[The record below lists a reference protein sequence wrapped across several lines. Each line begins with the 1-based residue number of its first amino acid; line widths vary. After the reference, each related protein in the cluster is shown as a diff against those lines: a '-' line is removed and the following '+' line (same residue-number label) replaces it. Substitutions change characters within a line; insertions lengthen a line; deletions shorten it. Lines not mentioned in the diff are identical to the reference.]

1 MKAKTEMHEIGGT
14 GHAVGQPI
22 TLRELDSHVKGQTL
36 YYEDVKVPR
45 MLHLKIHRSPVPHAR
60 ILNIDTSK
68 AEQSDGVVAV
78 LTYRD
83 VPATKVWTHFEAIGI
98 APGAEPIL
106 AFDKVRWK
114 GEPIAA
120 VAAETLRQAE
130 DAAAKVKV
138 TYEKL
143 PSVFD
148 VDEALA
154 PDAPELFECWPDNH
168 YLFPDDHAAAQI
180 RLGDAEKG
188 FAEAD
193 HIVEHV
199 YQTRP
204 IEQAPIETAGCIAVP
219 GSDGRYTIY
228 TNSQSLS
235 NTRNNAAEIAGMSP
249 ARLHLVGGTAGGGF
263 GGKVDMA
270 IEPMA
275 LLAVMKSKRP
285 VKYRF
290 TREDEMTV
298 SSTRAAWRVSI
309 KDGVTKDGR
318 IVARHVITHQD
329 IGAYL
334 RNSIYGAFKHAS
346 HMPGPYTVPNVWA
359 DVYCVFTNRT
369 PSAAMRGFGV
379 MPASFAIEMQM
390 DRVAKAIGMDPWQL
404 RLKNAFRNGDMKAH
418 RREVWDAALVETI
431 QAAARLAGKELPEE
445 YRQMSSA
452 KRQMSAAKRTAG

>member
-1 MKAKTEMHEIGGT
+1 MSTKTEVVS
-14 GHAVGQPI
+14 GHAVGQAVK
-22 TLRELDSHVKGQTL
+22 LRDLEKHVTGKTP
-36 YYEDVKVPR
+36 YYDEVRVPR
-45 MLHLKIHRSPVPHAR
+45 MLHLKIHRSAQPHAR
-60 ILNIDTSK
+60 ITHIDTSR
-68 AEQSDGVVAV
+68 AEASDGVVAV

-83 VPATKVWTHFEAIGI
+83 VPATKVWSHFEAVGM

-106 AFDKVRWK
+106 AVDKVRWK

-143 PSVFD
+143 PAVYD

-154 PDAPELFECWPDNH
+154 PDAPVLFDCWPGNH
-168 YLFPDDHAAAQI
+168 YMFPEDHAAAQI
-180 RLGDAEKG
+180 RLGDVEKG

-199 YQTRP
+199 YRTRP

-219 GSDGRYTIY
+219 GADGRYTLY

-235 NTRNNAAEIAGMSP
+235 NTRDNAAEIVGLP
-249 ARLHLVGGTAGGGF
+249 PGRLHLIGGTAGGGF

-275 LLAVMKSKRP
+275 LLAAMKAGRP

-290 TREDEMTV
+290 TREEEMTA
-298 SSTRAAWRVSI
+298 SSTRAAWRI
-309 KDGVTKDGR
+309 RLKDGVMNDGR
-318 IVARHVITHQD
+318 LIARRVTTHQD
-329 IGAYL
+329 VGAYL

-346 HMPGPYTVPNVWA
+346 HMPGPYTVPNVAA

-390 DRVAKAIGMDPWQL
+390 DRIAKRIGMDPWQL
-404 RLKNAFRNGDMKAH
+404 RLKNAFRNGDMKGHH
-418 RREVWDAALVETI
+418 RPVWDAALVETI
-431 QAAARLAGKELPEE
+431 QAAARLSSTELPEA
-445 YRQMSSA
+445 YRRMSSDDR
-452 KRQMSAAKRTAG
+452 KAG

>member
-1 MKAKTEMHEIGGT
+1 MKAKAEMAENGGA
-14 GHAVGQPI
+14 GHAVGQPV
-22 TLRELDSHVKGQTL
+22 TLRELASHVKGQTV

-45 MLHLKIHRSPVPHAR
+45 MLHLKIHRSSVPHAR
-60 ILNIDTSK
+60 ILNIDTSQ
-68 AEQSDGVVAV
+68 AEKSDGVVAV

-83 VPATKVWTHFEAIGI
+83 VPATKVWSHFEAVGI

-106 AFDKVRWK
+106 AVDKVRWK

-120 VAAETLRQAE
+120 VAAESLRQAE
-130 DAAAKVKV
+130 DAAAKIKV
-138 TYEKL
+138 SYEKL

-148 VDEALA
+148 VDAALA
-154 PDAPELFECWPDNH
+154 PDAPNLFECWPHNH
-168 YLFPDDHAAAQI
+168 YVFPDDHAAAQI
-180 RLGDAEKG
+180 RFGDVEQG
-188 FAEAD
+188 FAAAD
-193 HIVEHV
+193 HLVEHV
-199 YQTRP
+199 YHTKP
-204 IEQAPIETAGCIAVP
+204 IEQAPIETAGCVAVP
-219 GSDGRYTIY
+219 GSDGRYTLY

-235 NTRNNAAEIAGMSP
+235 NTRNSAAEIVGLSP
-249 ARLHLVGGTAGGGF
+249 GQLHLVGGTAGGGF

-275 LLAVMKSKRP
+275 LLAAMKSRRP

-290 TREDEMTV
+290 TREEEMSA
-298 SSTRAAWRVSI
+298 SSTRAAWRVAI
-309 KDGVTKDGR
+309 KDGVMSDGR
-318 IVARHVITHQD
+318 IVARRVTTHQD

-346 HMPGPYTVPNVWA
+346 HMPGPYTVANVRA

-418 RREVWDAALVETI
+418 RRAVWDAALVETI
-431 QAAARLAGKELPEE
+431 QAAARLSGTDLPEE
-445 YRQMSSA
+445 YRRMSSE
-452 KRQMSAAKRTAG
+452 KRVAG

>member
-1 MKAKTEMHEIGGT
+1 MSEKHKIEA
-14 GHAVGQPI
+14 GHAVGQPV
-22 TLRELDSHVKGQTL
+22 TLRELESHVKGQTV

-45 MLHLKIHRSPVPHAR
+45 MLHLKVHRSSVAHAR
-60 ILNIDTSK
+60 ILDIDTSR
-68 AEQSDGVVAV
+68 AEQSDGVVSV

-83 VPATKVWTHFEAIGI
+83 VPATKVWTHFEAVGI

-106 AFDKVRWK
+106 ALDKVRWK
-114 GEPIAA
+114 GEPIVA
-120 VAAETLRQAE
+120 VVAESLKQAE
-130 DAAAKVKV
+130 DGAAKVKV

-143 PSVFD
+143 ASVFD
-148 VDEALA
+148 VDAALA
-154 PDAPELFECWPDNH
+154 PGAPNLFDCWPDNH

-180 RLGDAEKG
+180 RFGDAEKA

-199 YQTRP
+199 YNTRP
-204 IEQAPIETAGCIAVP
+204 IEQAPIETAGCVAVP
-219 GSDGRYTIY
+219 GSDGRFTLY

-235 NTRNNAAEIAGMSP
+235 NTRNNAAEIAGISP
-249 ARLHLVGGTAGGGF
+249 ARLHLIGGTAGGGF
-263 GGKVDMA
+263 GGKGDMA

-275 LLAVMKSKRP
+275 LLAAMKSKRP

-309 KDGVTKDGR
+309 KDGVMQDGR
-318 IVARHVITHQD
+318 IVARYVTTHQD
-329 IGAYL
+329 VGAYL

-346 HMPGPYTVPNVWA
+346 HMPGPYTVPNVSA
-359 DVYCVFTNRT
+359 DVFCVFTNRT

-390 DRVAKAIGMDPWQL
+390 DRIAKALRMDPWQL

-431 QAAARLAGKELPEE
+431 QATARLSGKDLPED
-445 YRQMSSA
+445 YKQMSSQ
-452 KRQMSAAKRTAG
+452 KRLGS

>member
-1 MKAKTEMHEIGGT
+1 MKAKAEMDGIGGG

-22 TLRELDSHVKGQTL
+22 KQRELDSHVKGQTL

-45 MLHLKIHRSPVPHAR
+45 MLHLKIHRSPVAHAR

-83 VPATKVWTHFEAIGI
+83 VPATKVWSHFEAIGA

-106 AFDKVRWK
+106 AVDKIRWK

-120 VAAETLRQAE
+120 VAAETLSQAE
-130 DAAAKVKV
+130 DAAAKIKV

-154 PDAPELFECWPDNH
+154 PGAPELFDCWPGNH
-168 YLFPDDHAAAQI
+168 YVFPDDHKAAQI
-180 RLGDAEKG
+180 RFGDVEKG

-193 HIVEHV
+193 HLVEHV
-199 YQTRP
+199 YRTRP
-204 IEQAPIETAGCIAVP
+204 IEQAPIETAGCVAVP

-228 TNSQSLS
+228 TNSQALS
-235 NTRNNAAEIAGMSP
+235 TTRNSAAEIAGLP
-249 ARLHLVGGTAGGGF
+249 VARLRLVGGTAGGGF

-275 LLAVMKSKRP
+275 LLAAMKSKRP

-309 KDGVTKDGR
+309 KDGVMRDGR
-318 IVARHVITHQD
+318 ITARHVITHQD

-390 DRVAKAIGMDPWQL
+390 DRVAKAIHMDPWQF

-431 QAAARLAGKELPEE
+431 QAAARLTAKDLPEE

-452 KRQMSAAKRTAG
+452 KRPLSAPRIAGG

>member
-1 MKAKTEMHEIGGT
+1 MNEKHQIEA
-14 GHAVGQPI
+14 GHAVGQPV
-22 TLRELDSHVKGQTL
+22 TLRELESHVKGQTV

-45 MLHLKIHRSPVPHAR
+45 MLHLKVHRSPVAHAR
-60 ILNIDTSK
+60 IVDIDTSK
-68 AEQSDGVVAV
+68 AEQSDGVVCV
-78 LTYRD
+78 LTYKD
-83 VPATKVWTHFEAIGI
+83 VPATKVWTHFEAVGI

-106 AFDKVRWK
+106 ALDKVRWK
-114 GEPIAA
+114 GEPIVA
-120 VAAETLRQAE
+120 VVAESLKQAE
-130 DAAAKVKV
+130 DGAAKVKV

-143 PSVFD
+143 PAVFD
-148 VDEALA
+148 VEAALA
-154 PDAPELFECWPDNH
+154 DDAPILFDCWPDNH

-180 RLGDAEKG
+180 RFGDAEKA

-199 YQTRP
+199 YNTRP
-204 IEQAPIETAGCIAVP
+204 IEQAPIETAGCIAMP
-219 GSDGRYTIY
+219 GGDGRYTLY
-228 TNSQSLS
+228 SNSQSLS
-235 NTRNNAAEIAGMSP
+235 NTRDNAAEIVGLDPGA
-249 ARLHLVGGTAGGGF
+249 LHLIGGTAGGGF

-275 LLAVMKSKRP
+275 LLAAMKAGRA

-290 TREDEMTV
+290 TREEEMTV
-298 SSTRAAWRVSI
+298 SSTRAAWRIKI

-318 IVARHVITHQD
+318 LTARRVTTHQD

-346 HMPGPYTVPNVWA
+346 HMPGPYTVANVSA

-390 DRVAKAIGMDPWQL
+390 DRVAKRIGMDPWQF
-404 RLKNAFRNGDMKAH
+404 RLKNAFRNGDMKGHH
-418 RREVWDAALVETI
+418 RPVWDAALVETI
-431 QAAARLAGKELPEE
+431 QAAARLSGTELPEP
-445 YRQMSSA
+445 YRRMSSDE
-452 KRQMSAAKRTAG
+452 REAG